1 MIVYRLA
8 TQADAP
14 AVLSLL
20 EEIMQHHGV
29 VPPERERLASVVS
42 SIIAAKDHSFLLA
55 DSDEAECADEEGEG
69 ASGLEAAVEGAAAPA
84 AAAPGR
90 IVGMCALIFTIST
103 WSAGLVCELQDVIVT
118 EHHRRTAV
126 GQGLIAEAERIAR
139 SRGCARLFLQAEYWN
154 LAGHAFYRSLGM
166 QEKTS
171 LYFER
176 DLTGGAA
183 AG

>member
-8 TQADAP
+8 TKADAP

-29 VPPERERLASVVS
+29 VPPGRQRLSAVIS
-42 SIIAAKDHSFLLA
+42 SIIAAKDHCFLLA
-55 DSDEAECADEEGEG
+55 ESDQSDHAGEDG
-69 ASGLEAAVEGAAAPA
+69 AAAGTETSSVGAAAPA

-90 IVGMCALIFTIST
+90 ILGMCALIFTIST
-103 WSAGLVCELQDVIVT
+103 WSAAPVCELQDVIVT
-118 EHHRRTAV
+118 EDYRRTAV

-139 SRGCARLFLQAEYWN
+139 AHCCARLFLLAEYWN

-176 DLTGGAA
+176 DLTSGAA
-183 AG
+183 AD